1 MQQINKGSEPTE
13 LTEYQRKNPTHR
25 YDDLGDDPEQ
35 IRLAIRQA
43 CLAEQAYLCAY
54 CCRQVGVKDHDCMNE
69 HILPRQG
76 YPQFSFDFNNIV
88 ASCTTKGCC
97 DDAKENQEIAI
108 NPLSPRCETE
118 FRFNLSGTVT
128 GLTDDA
134 KQTIDVL
141 RLGDSLQQ
149 NQKLVDMRKQAIANF
164 LFTQSTNIDD
174 LIEDDELLTL
184 LIDDLQQV
192 SDGKLQP
199 FAPVISKALQNWVDG
214 NK

>member
-13 LTEYQRKNPTHR
+13 LTEYKRKNPTHR

-76 YPQFSFDFNNIV
+76 YPQFSFAFNNIV

-108 NPLSPRCETE
+108 SPLSPRCKTE
-118 FRFNLSGTVT
+118 FNFNLSGTVT

-164 LFTQSTNIDD
+164 LFTQSINIDD

-184 LIDDLQQV
+184 LIDDLHQV

>member
-1 MQQINKGSEPTE
+1 MQQINKGAEPTK
-13 LTEYQRKNPTHR
+13 LAEYKRKNPTHR

-43 CLAEQAYLCAY
+43 CLAEQAYICAY

-88 ASCTTKGCC
+88 SSCKTKGCC

-108 NPLSPRCETE
+108 NPLSLRCETE
-118 FRFNLSGTVT
+118 FNFNISGTVT

-164 LFTQSTNIDD
+164 LFTQSINIDD

-184 LIDDLQQV
+184 LINDLQQV

-199 FAPVISKALQNWVDG
+199 FSPVISKALQNWVDG

>member
-1 MQQINKGSEPTE
+1 M
-13 LTEYQRKNPTHR
+13 
-25 YDDLGDDPEQ
+25 
-35 IRLAIRQA
+35 
-43 CLAEQAYLCAY
+43 
-54 CCRQVGVKDHDCMNE
+54 
-69 HILPRQG
+69 
-76 YPQFSFDFNNIV
+76 

-134 KQTIDVL
+134 KQTIDIL